1 MGTPNVRI
9 VRRSVRRRTNMAI
22 ALCAGLALL
31 LPFAACSGGNG
42 SAGSGTPQQTGQSC
56 SQASQCFPGLEA
68 GVLRGEA
75 TCLTQLQGG
84 YCTHTCQ
91 TDADCCA
98 VPGECANGI
107 KEVCA
112 SFESTARMYCFLSCA
127 PSDVLPAS
135 DGGVDPSAFCQQ
147 WANPTFTCRSTGGG
161 SANRKFCGP

>member
-1 MGTPNVRI
+1 MGTPNVCI
-9 VRRSVRRRTNMAI
+9 GLRSVRPRTNLAI
-22 ALCAGLALL
+22 VLYAGLSILL
-31 LPFAACSGGNG
+31 AFAACSGGSG
-42 SAGSGTPQQTGQSC
+42 SVGSGAQQTGQSC
-56 SQASQCFPGLEA
+56 SQASQCFAGIEA
-68 GVLRGEA
+68 GGLRGQA

-112 SFESTARMYCFLSCA
+112 SFESTGHMYCFLSCA
-127 PSDVLPAS
+127 PSDVLPAP
-135 DGGVDPSAFCQQ
+135 DGGIDPSAFCQQ